1 MILLLLLLPQT
12 LRYFQELLSLLLMLL
27 LLILM
32 VSKYF
37 CLMVGVHSLTIANQL
52 IVMVQIVY
60 QGICLIVLFSISESL
75 VVIYLLMNYSLKPC
89 EILDLSIYQYY
100 ISQEIFMS
108 GNNLKFLRVAW
119 MILKLLQLFFFF
131 VVVVADFSLTS

>member
-1 MILLLLLLPQT
+1 
-12 LRYFQELLSLLLMLL
+12 
-27 LLILM
+27 
-32 VSKYF
+32 
-37 CLMVGVHSLTIANQL
+37 
-52 IVMVQIVY
+52 MVQIVY

>member
-1 MILLLLLLPQT
+1 MLLLFQT
-12 LRYFQELLSLLLMLL
+12 LTYIHKFLSLLLMLL